1 MLVRKLLSE
10 DGKVSKVQDRVLNRE
25 CKIFITFLKI
35 IYFWSKE
42 SADDSKSDV
51 LSPHMNEKSPD
62 IKEVDENE
70 SDSDSASDS
79 KSKSESPS
87 NISQKLHQKIEGQ
100 TKTGDSIRKKA
111 ETQPQLVDQDQNFP
125 KMT

>member
-1 MLVRKLLSE
+1 MVFRKPLSE
-10 DGKVSKVQDRVLNRE
+10 DGKALKAQDRVLNRE
-25 CKIFITFLKI
+25 CKIFISILKI
-35 IYFWSKE
+35 ICFWSKE
-42 SADDSKSDV
+42 NADDSKSDI
-51 LSPHMNEKSPD
+51 LSPHLNEKSPD

-87 NISQKLHQKIEGQ
+87 NISQKLHKKIEGQ
-100 TKTGDSIRKKA
+100 LKAGDIMTKKV
-111 ETQPQLVDQDQNFP
+111 ENQPQLVDQEQNLP